1 MTSATKSKKTKSGAS
16 SKAVKAKKPRTSN
29 VLEPASEV
37 EAATMIAQA
46 RAEGVRLEILGNG
59 TKRKIGNAV
68 QADRTISSTA
78 LSGITQYDAAEL
90 VMVAK
95 AGTPISE
102 IDKALSKNKQMHVF
116 EPANLGKLL
125 GSKGRQT
132 IGGIAAT
139 NMSGPRRFVAGA
151 ARDSLLG
158 VRFINGRGEA
168 IKNGGQV
175 MKNVT
180 GLDLVKLMC
189 GSWGTLGML
198 TEVSFKVLPRPETEM
213 TLVIKNQSEAQATET
228 MARALGTS
236 TDVTG
241 AAHAPV
247 DVASKLMGTPL
258 KNGLTFLRLEG
269 LRETIPVRRDR
280 LLAALGGDLKTEEMD
295 AKASKSHWTSVR
307 DILPFADGT
316 ETPVWRISVAPTQGH
331 KVVADV
337 LAKCDCEALFD
348 WQGGLVWLRLEDET
362 DAHASLV
369 RAAVAANGGG
379 HATLI
384 RASDAVR
391 RVTPAFHPETPP
403 IAALS
408 ARIKNAMD
416 PDGLF
421 NIGRMVFE
429 GTVKAA

>member
-1 MTSATKSKKTKSGAS
+1 
-16 SKAVKAKKPRTSN
+16 
-29 VLEPASEV
+29 
-37 EAATMIAQA
+37 MIAEA
-46 RAEGVRLEILGNG
+46 RAKGTQLEIVGNG

-68 QADRTISSTA
+68 QADQVISASA
-78 LSGITQYDAAEL
+78 ISGITQYDAAEL

-102 IDKALSKNKQMHVF
+102 IDRALSKNKQMHVF
-116 EPANLGKLL
+116 EPANLSRLL
-125 GSKGRQT
+125 ASKGRQT

-228 MARALGTS
+228 MARALSTS

-247 DVASKLMGTPL
+247 DVASKLMGSPM
-258 KNGLTFLRLEG
+258 KKGLTFLRLEG
-269 LRETIPVRRDR
+269 LKETIAVRRDR
-280 LLAALGGDLKTEEMD
+280 LMAALDSDIKTEEMD
-295 AKASKSHWTSVR
+295 AKTSKSHWASVR
-307 DILPFADGT
+307 DVLPFADDT
-316 ETPVWRISVAPTQGH
+316 QTSVWRISVAPTKGH
-331 KVVADV
+331 KVAADI
-337 LAKCDCEALFD
+337 LAAADGEALFD
-348 WQGGLVWLRLEDET
+348 WQGGLVWLRLHDEA
-362 DAHASLV
+362 DAHALLV
-369 RAAVAANGGG
+369 RSVVMTHGGG

-391 RVTPAFHPETPP
+391 AATPVFHPETPP
-403 IAALS
+403 IAALA
-408 ARIKNAMD
+408 ARIKHAMD

-421 NIGRMVFE
+421 NMGRMVFD